1 MSAKTKRRASSGA
14 KGLAGR
20 FFDLLSS
27 VGFSCVLLILLGLL
41 TWLGTLEQVE
51 FGLYEV
57 QRKYFESFVLVHDWN
72 GIPIPL
78 PGANLV
84 MCLLFVNLVL
94 GGMVRMRRDGSTVGI
109 LVTHV
114 GIALLLLSGFVKLYH
129 SQDGHVTLFET
140 QRANWFQSYV
150 RWEVAV
156 ARRLPDGSLE
166 EHLIPEE
173 HFSQADGS
181 EPARFASEAL
191 PFALELS
198 HVTPNCVPLP
208 KGPMFE
214 VDVPVIDG
222 VFLKA
227 EPRKPEAEA
236 NVAGAYARLVPK
248 DGGPSRTGILWGLD
262 RGPWTVEAGGEVW
275 AVDLRRERYPMPFT
289 LVLDDFRKE
298 DHPRLS
304 MARSFESD
312 VTVLEHGAERAVEI
326 SMNEPLRDQGLV
338 LYQASWGP
346 SNARPGDPLFSTFS
360 VVRNPADRWPLIAC
374 IITALGL
381 VVHFTRKLSRY
392 IRVEARRS

>member
-1 MSAKTKRRASSGA
+1 MKSIASRLLDVLGSL
-14 KGLAGR
+14 GL
-20 FFDLLSS
+20 
-27 VGFSCVLLILLGLL
+27 SCVLLILLGLL

-72 GIPIPL
+72 GVPIPL

-84 MCLLFVNLVL
+84 MSLLFVNLVI
-94 GGMVRMRRDGSTVGI
+94 GGMLRMRRDRSTLGI

-129 SQDGHVTLFET
+129 SQDGHVTLFES
-140 QRANWFQSYV
+140 QQANWFQSYV

-156 ARRLPDGSLE
+156 ARRLPDGSIE
-166 EHLIPEE
+166 EHLVPQEQFL
-173 HFSQADGS
+173 HADGS
-181 EPARFASEAL
+181 EPVELVSDAL

-208 KGPMFE
+208 KGPMFD
-214 VDVPVIDG
+214 VDVPVVDG
-222 VFLKA
+222 VFLRQ
-227 EPRKPEAEA
+227 ESRVPEAEA
-236 NVAGAYARLVPK
+236 NVAGAYARVVPRA
-248 DGGPSRTGILWGLD
+248 GGAAREGVLWGLD
-262 RGPWTVEAGGEVW
+262 RGPWTVDVDGETW
-275 AVDLRRERYPMPFT
+275 AIDLRRERYPMPFT

-312 VTVLEHGAERAVEI
+312 VTVLEHETSRAVEI

-346 SNARPGDPLFSTFS
+346 ANARPGDPLFSTFS

-374 IITALGL
+374 IVTSIGL
-381 VVHFTRKLSRY
+381 VLHFARKLTRY